1 MESKIKSVLNILRVE
16 YIAIWVISAATIMAY
31 ETDLMAQGVM
41 IGNAKAEYI
50 AQLVGILLAICLVP
64 MSLRMFSLSVTKYVK
79 SKPLEPALKSYRRWS
94 EIRLTLLLVVMVF
107 NISLYYWTLNN
118 TGLLCAGMAAIAALF
133 CVPGRKRLMS
143 ELDMLKPEE
152 DNC

>member
-16 YIAIWVISAATIMAY
+16 YIAIWVISTATIMAY

-79 SKPLEPALKSYRRWS
+79 SMPLEPALKSYRRWS

-118 TGLLCAGMAAIAALF
+118 TGLLCAGMAAIATLF

>member
-16 YIAIWVISAATIMAY
+16 YIAIWVICTATIMAY

-79 SKPLEPALKSYRRWS
+79 SMPLEPALKSYRRWS